1 MDESTFFGCGNFGEV
16 YKGYLKTAAKS
27 PTESYPAGK
36 TVAVKILQGMQ
47 ISLQDIHACVHTYLC
62 IYMHIYTRIHACIR
76 TYIDTL
82 VLYLMLS
89 RTWYAQNLRTA

>member
-16 YKGYLKTAAKS
+16 YKGYLKTAVKS

-47 ISLQDIHACVHTYLC
+47 ISLQDLCVRTYLRM
-62 IYMHIYTRIHACIR
+62 YMHIYTCVHAFIHTQIH
-76 TYIDTL
+76 
-82 VLYLMLS
+82 
-89 RTWYAQNLRTA
+89 

>member
-36 TVAVKILQGMQ
+36 TVAVKILQRMQ
-47 ISLQDIHACVHTYLC
+47 KSLQYNNYEYIHMYLC
-62 IYMHIYTRIHACIR
+62 
-76 TYIDTL
+76 TYIR
-82 VLYLMLS
+82 MCI
-89 RTWYAQNLRTA
+89 